1 MRNRRSTIAGLALL
15 FLPLLFSGCVRL
27 GDARPPGPWYQAYQS
42 IDDEAS
48 REFVVLALEQAVAE
62 FGEPAI
68 PVNKVLLRR
77 SRKTA
82 EAHAYRIGEDFS
94 LTECVD
100 MTNGVFVIYIGVDP
114 DHKNY
119 FAYLGHECAHL
130 LNPRIT
136 DWYMEGLAT
145 VFSEQVCRELGK
157 EWGNWKKRFER
168 SQRGPYALS
177 YRMMRALQQ
186 AFPAEYPSFVRY
198 AVPNGHGP
206 KWLRIDIDAWL
217 GSLPQERRAEALAII
232 EPHVSVLRKQTSNQ
246 YGFAAP
252 AELQ

>member
-1 MRNRRSTIAGLALL
+1 MR
-15 FLPLLFSGCVRL
+15 LPDSK
-27 GDARPPGPWYQAYQS
+27 PPGPWYEAYQP

-48 REFVVLALEQAVAE
+48 REFVFLALERAVAE
-62 FGEPAI
+62 FGEPVIA
-68 PVNKVLLRR
+68 VNTIMLRR

-82 EAHAYRIGEDFS
+82 EARSYRIGEDFS

-100 MTNGVFVIYIGVDP
+100 VSNGVYVIYIGVDP

-119 FAYLGHECAHL
+119 YALLGHECAHL

-145 VFSEQVCRELGK
+145 VFSEQVCQTLGK
-157 EWGNWKKRFER
+157 EWGDWKQRFER
-168 SQRGPYALS
+168 SRREPYALS
-177 YRMMRALQQ
+177 YRMMLALQQ
-186 AFPAEYPSFVRY
+186 AFPDEYPLLVGC

-217 GSLPQERRAEALAII
+217 VNLPKERRAEALAII
-232 EPHVSVLRKQTSNQ
+232 EPHVSGLSRQTSKQ
-246 YGFAAP
+246 YGFTAP
-252 AELQ
+252 AELE